1 MNQAQSQEALLI
13 VAALPEAEPAAEP
26 TVDNRRSLP
35 KLEPSR
41 GTVEDPVLNK
51 TRANIDDRIVL

>member
-26 TVDNRRSLP
+26 TVDSRRSLP
-35 KLEPSR
+35 KLEPSK
-41 GTVEDPVLNK
+41 GTVEDPVIEK
-51 TRANIDDRIVL
+51 TRADVDDRIVL